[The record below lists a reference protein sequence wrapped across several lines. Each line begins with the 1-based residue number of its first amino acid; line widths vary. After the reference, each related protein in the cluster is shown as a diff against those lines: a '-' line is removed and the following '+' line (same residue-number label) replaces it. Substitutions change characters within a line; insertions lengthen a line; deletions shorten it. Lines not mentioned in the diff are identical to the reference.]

1 MLPTQQITPDWLLTV
16 LRRRLWY
23 LLVPLALAAVG
34 GAIYAHSQPNRYRST
49 ALVLVTPPQLPSN
62 VVRPMVTMS
71 LRERLPMLE
80 QEVLSR
86 ARLERIILDFDLYR
100 EDRRDTTM
108 EDVVTRMRKDI
119 NVSVARAQSRRPDG
133 LSFTLTY
140 SSTDPR
146 TAHRVAERLVGLFV
160 DENARQRETIAEGTD
175 QFLAAEVSTARARL
189 EETERRLE
197 AYKRQY
203 GGQLPEQLQA
213 NVTALQSVQAQV
225 QTLNES
231 ISRDRDQLLIVQRE
245 LTDLTGTSAGTGGEV
260 DVVDSTPITTVY
272 DEPLA
277 KARATLESLEQR
289 LTPDHP
295 DVSRQRRTVADLEE
309 KVQTAQLHRP
319 LSPTA
324 APTGNSRANSAAN
337 SRRSRIAELRQRE
350 QLLASQI
357 ANKQKDIAVRQGQA
371 ANYQARVDAAPS
383 REAEMISVVRDY
395 ETLKDRYNT
404 LLARSEEAKVAANM
418 ERRQVSEQFRIAD
431 PPRVPEQPYSP
442 DRVRLTMLGAVS
454 GLALAVLVIGILEY
468 RDTTFRTDQDLIQAL
483 ALPVV
488 AVVPNLLTAAER
500 HVRRRRRWVLSSSGL
515 VVLLV
520 TGVVLFWKFGL

>member
-1 MLPTQQITPDWLLTV
+1 VLPTQQITPDWLLSV
-16 LRRRLWY
+16 LRRRVWY
-23 LLVPLALAAVG
+23 ILVPFAVAAVG
-34 GAIYAHSQPNRYRST
+34 GAIYAQSQPNRYRSM
-49 ALVLVTPPQLPSN
+49 ALVLVTPPQLPSA
-62 VVRPMVTMS
+62 VVRPMVTMG

-100 EDRRDTTM
+100 EERRDTTM
-108 EDVVTRMRKDI
+108 EDVVTRMRRDI
-119 NVSVARAQSRRPDG
+119 NVSVARTQARRPDG

-140 SSTDPR
+140 SSEDPR

-175 QFLAAEVSTARARL
+175 QFLSAELSTARARL

-213 NVTALQSVQAQV
+213 NVTALQLAQQQIQA
-225 QTLNES
+225 LDES
-231 ISRDRDQLLIVQRE
+231 IARDRSELLIIQRE
-245 LTDLTGTSAGTGGEV
+245 LTDLTGTTAGTPGDGVE
-260 DVVDSTPITTVY
+260 VVDQGPVATVY
-272 DEPLA
+272 DDALG
-277 KARATLESLEQR
+277 KARATLEALEQR

-309 KVQTAQLHRP
+309 RVQAAQLRRP

-324 APTGNSRANSAAN
+324 QPQPNTRDNGATA
-337 SRRSRIAELRQRE
+337 RRSRLVELRQRE
-350 QLLASQI
+350 QLLSSQI
-357 ANKQKDIAVRQGQA
+357 TNKQKDIAVRQAQA
-371 ANYQARVDAAPS
+371 AGYQGRVDAAPA
-383 REAEMISVVRDY
+383 REAELISVVRDY
-395 ETLKDRYNT
+395 ETLKERYNT
-404 LLARSEEAKVAANM
+404 LLVRSEEAKVAANM
-418 ERRQVSEQFRIAD
+418 ERRQVSEQFRIVD

-442 DRVRLTMLGAVS
+442 DRMRLTMLGAAS
-454 GLALAVLVIGILEY
+454 GLGLAVLLIGILEY

-500 HVRRRRRWVLSSSGL
+500 HMRRRRRWALSSGGL

-520 TGVVLFWKFGL
+520 AGVVLFWKFGL

>member
-1 MLPTQQITPDWLLTV
+1 VLPTQQITPDWLLTV
-16 LRRRLWY
+16 LRRRIWF
-23 LLVPLALAAVG
+23 LVVPSVLALIMG
-34 GAIYAHSQPNRYRST
+34 GVYAQMQPSRYRST
-49 ALVLVTPPQLPSN
+49 AVIQVTPPQLPSTM
-62 VVRPMVTMS
+62 VRPMVTMS

-86 ARLERIILDFDLYR
+86 ARLERIITDNDLYR
-100 EDRRDTTM
+100 VQRAETTM
-108 EDVVTRMRKDI
+108 EDVVTQMRRDI
-119 NVSVARAQSRRPDG
+119 NVGLPRNTSRKTDG
-133 LSFTLTY
+133 LTFTLSY
-140 SSTDPR
+140 SSLNPR
-146 TAHRVAERLVGLFV
+146 TAHQVTERLVSLFV

-213 NVTALQSVQAQV
+213 NVTALQSVQVQI

-231 ISRDRDQLLIVQRE
+231 IARDSSELLIVQRE
-245 LTDLTGTSAGTGGEV
+245 LTDLTGTNSSTGDS
-260 DVVDSTPITTVY
+260 DVVDTTPITTVY
-272 DEPLA
+272 DEALS
-277 KARATLESLEQR
+277 KARATLEALEQR

-309 KVQTAQLHRP
+309 KVQAAQLRRP

-324 APTGNSRANSAAN
+324 SPGGNTRASSAAN
-337 SRRSRIAELRQRE
+337 ARRSRIAELRQRE
-350 QLLASQI
+350 QLLMSQI

-371 ANYQARVDAAPS
+371 AAYQSRVDAAPA
-383 REAEMISVVRDY
+383 REAELISVNRDY
-395 ETLKDRYNT
+395 ETLKNRYNT

-418 ERRQVSEQFRIAD
+418 ERRQVSEQFRIVD

-442 DRVRLTMLGAVS
+442 DRLRLTMLGAAS
-454 GLALAVLVIGILEY
+454 GLGLAVLLIGILEY
-468 RDTTFRTDQDLIQAL
+468 RDSTFRTDQDLIQAL

-500 HVRRRRRWVLSSSGL
+500 HTRRRRRWALSSGGL

-520 TGVVLFWKFGL
+520 AGVVLFWKFGL